1 MDRDREKEQL
11 LKRLSMCETEEDSER
26 QKETERE
33 TERERERE
41 SGVNWKRGHCDIKAD
56 ILIDRNK
63 ETK

>member
-26 QKETERE
+26 QKER
-33 TERERERE
+33 RGR
-41 SGVNWKRGHCDIKAD
+41 GGLKWKRGHCDIKAD

>member
-26 QKETERE
+26 QKERGGGER
-33 TERERERE
+33 
-41 SGVNWKRGHCDIKAD
+41 GVKWKRGHCDIKAD

>member
-26 QKETERE
+26 QKGGGERG
-33 TERERERE
+33 
-41 SGVNWKRGHCDIKAD
+41 GVTWKRGHCDIKAD

>member
-26 QKETERE
+26 QKEREGGAKERVK
-33 TERERERE
+33 R
-41 SGVNWKRGHCDIKAD
+41 KRGHCDIKAD

>member
-26 QKETERE
+26 
-33 TERERERE
+33 
-41 SGVNWKRGHCDIKAD
+41 HCDIKAD
-56 ILIDRNK
+56 ILIERNK

>member
-11 LKRLSMCETEEDSER
+11 LKRLSMCETEEDSKR
-26 QKETERE
+26 QKERKGG
-33 TERERERE
+33 RERGNE
-41 SGVNWKRGHCDIKAD
+41 RGHCDIKAD

>member
-26 QKETERE
+26 QKERE
-33 TERERERE
+33 GGDR
-41 SGVNWKRGHCDIKAD
+41 GGLKWKRGHCDIKAD
-56 ILIDRNK
+56 ILINRNK

>member
-26 QKETERE
+26 QKERGGERGGE
-33 TERERERE
+33 
-41 SGVNWKRGHCDIKAD
+41 WKRGHCDIKAD
-56 ILIDRNK
+56 ILIDRNN

>member
-26 QKETERE
+26 QKE
-33 TERERERE
+33 
-41 SGVNWKRGHCDIKAD
+41 SGGEKGEVKWKRGHCDIKAD